1 MLDLRSAHK
10 VTQRV
15 HLRFQA
21 EALPEALSEEAFAR
35 FDASRYPRKT
45 IAWARAAWE
54 ARLCDEYRSQVA
66 LTALLADLTAEG
78 FAFDVLGSAIRV
90 VRDEARHV
98 ELCRRMVR
106 VLGGSD
112 EIEGE
117 VAHVTA
123 EGDNGL
129 ERVLDLTLGFL
140 CIGET
145 LSARLIGAVRANATD
160 PLAHAV
166 LTEMLADESI
176 HGQFGWTVLELVAPV
191 LSPVQLRA
199 VRKRVPT
206 LLSQMKQAVDESA
219 GDGSAKNPF
228 GALSGAER
236 TRVFKKC
243 VTKDIRPRLVRLG
256 LG

>member
-1 MLDLRSAHK
+1 VLDLRSAHR
-10 VTQRV
+10 VTRQV

-21 EALPEALSEEAFAR
+21 EALPETLSEAAFAR
-35 FDASRYPRKT
+35 FDPSAYPART

-66 LTALLADLTAEG
+66 LTQLLADLTQEG
-78 FAFDVLGSAIRV
+78 FSFDVLGAAIRV

-98 ELCRRMVR
+98 ELCRRMVLA
-106 VLGGSD
+106 LGGSD
-112 EIEGE
+112 LIDGE

-123 EGDNGL
+123 EGDTGV

-145 LSARLIGAVRANATD
+145 LSARLIGAVRAKATD

-176 HGQFGWTVLELVAPV
+176 HGQFGWTVLELLTPV
-191 LSPVQLRA
+191 LTTAQRRA
-199 VRKRVPT
+199 VRRRIPR
-206 LLSQMKQAVDESA
+206 LLKAMKAAVDDSA
-219 GDGSAKNPF
+219 GDGSSSNPF
-228 GALSGAER
+228 GALSGKDRTKVFER
-236 TRVFKKC
+236 C
-243 VTKDIRPRLVRLG
+243 VAKDVRPRLERLG
-256 LG
+256 Y

>member
-1 MLDLRSAHK
+1 MLDLRSAHR

-21 EALPEALSEEAFAR
+21 EALPDTLSEAAFAR
-35 FDASRYPRKT
+35 FDSKAYPSQT
-45 IAWARAAWE
+45 LAWARAAWE

-66 LTALLADLTAEG
+66 LTVLLADLTNEG
-78 FAFDVLGSAIRV
+78 FAFDVLGAAIRV

-98 ELCRRMVR
+98 ELCRRMV
-106 VLGGSD
+106 VALGGTEQID
-112 EIEGE
+112 GE

-123 EGDNGL
+123 QGATGL

-145 LSARLIGAVRANATD
+145 LSARLIAAVRAKATD

-176 HGQFGWTVLELVAPV
+176 HGQFGWTVLELITPV
-191 LSPVQLRA
+191 LSAAQRRA
-199 VRKRVPT
+199 VSKRVPK
-206 LLSQMKQAVDESA
+206 LLAQMKAAVDDSA
-219 GDGSAKNPF
+219 GDDSSTNPF
-228 GALSGAER
+228 GALSGKDR
-236 TRVFKKC
+236 TRVFKAC
-243 VTKDIRPRLVRLG
+243 VAKDIRPRLDRLG
-256 LG
+256 Y

>member
-1 MLDLRSAHK
+1 VLDLRSAHR

-21 EALPEALSEEAFAR
+21 EALPETLSEASFAR
-35 FDASRYPRKT
+35 FDPSAYPSDT
-45 IAWARAAWE
+45 LTWARAAWE

-66 LTALLADLTAEG
+66 LTVLLADLTTAG
-78 FAFDVLGSAIRV
+78 FSFDVLGAAIRV

-98 ELCRRMVR
+98 ELCRRMVNA
-106 VLGGSD
+106 LGGSD
-112 EIEGE
+112 QIEGE

-123 EGDNGL
+123 EGDTAV

-145 LSARLIGAVRANATD
+145 LSARLIAAVRSKATD

-176 HGQFGWTVLELVAPV
+176 HGQFGWTVLELITPV
-191 LSPVQLRA
+191 LSPAQRRA
-199 VRKRVPT
+199 VRKRIPR
-206 LLSQMKQAVDESA
+206 LLAQMKTAVDESA
-219 GDGSAKNPF
+219 GDGASTNPF
-228 GALSGAER
+228 GALSAKDR
-236 TRVFKKC
+236 TRVFKSC
-243 VTKDIRPRLVRLG
+243 VAKDIRPRLDRLG
-256 LG
+256 Y

>member
-1 MLDLRSAHK
+1 MLDLRSAHR

-21 EALPEALSEEAFAR
+21 ESLPEAVSAEAFAR
-35 FDASRYPRKT
+35 FDPTAYSSQT
-45 IAWARAAWE
+45 LAWAREAWQ

-66 LTALLADLTAEG
+66 LTLLLADLTEQG
-78 FAFDVLGSAIRV
+78 FAFDVLGAAIRV

-98 ELCRRMVR
+98 ELCRRMV
-106 VLGGSD
+106 VALGGSALID
-112 EIEGE
+112 GE

-123 EGDNGL
+123 QGDTGL

-145 LSARLIGAVRANATD
+145 LSARLIGAVRKNATN

-166 LTEMLADESI
+166 LTQMLADESI
-176 HGQFGWTVLELVAPV
+176 HGQFGWTVLELMTPGLTAA
-191 LSPVQLRA
+191 QRRA
-199 VRKRVPT
+199 TGKRIPK
-206 LLSQMKQAVDESA
+206 LLAQMKDAVDDSA

-228 GALSGAER
+228 GALSAKDR
-236 TRVFKKC
+236 TRVFQQC
-243 VTKDIRPRLVRLG
+243 VAKDIRPRLDRLG
-256 LG
+256 Y